1 VGYLAVALRPARARG
16 ALLLVAPAT
25 ALLVVLAIIG
35 SALGQTTLLAETPHL
50 IAVAGWALL
59 AVLARGFRQ
68 ELPGR
73 GSRPGRATAS

>member
-1 VGYLAVALRPARARG
+1 MRPARARG

-25 ALLVVLAIIG
+25 ALLVIVAVIG

-59 AVLARGFRQ
+59 WILAKGAREERSG
-68 ELPGR
+68 LVGR
-73 GSRPGRATAS
+73 PQQASG